1 AQLSLPEWRSPGG
14 GVYPEAGEQYIAG
27 YAGMRRGRWISGTY
41 PCAVSTPDQPPEPLD
56 PPMTPFAVAGLAAW
70 ALLGL
75 VLLPFRG
82 TLVAHG
88 HGWWLWM
95 CLAGVG
101 GGVAGLIVM
110 RRHDA

>member
-1 AQLSLPEWRSPGG
+1 
-14 GVYPEAGEQYIAG
+14 
-27 YAGMRRGRWISGTY
+27 
-41 PCAVSTPDQPPEPLD
+41 
-56 PPMTPFAVAGLAAW
+56 MTPFAVAGLAAW

-110 RRHDA
+110 RRHDANRRRRRAEAAPAEDPAGEIPAEGLPTEDRAGQTSAEGLPTEDRAEEDRAR